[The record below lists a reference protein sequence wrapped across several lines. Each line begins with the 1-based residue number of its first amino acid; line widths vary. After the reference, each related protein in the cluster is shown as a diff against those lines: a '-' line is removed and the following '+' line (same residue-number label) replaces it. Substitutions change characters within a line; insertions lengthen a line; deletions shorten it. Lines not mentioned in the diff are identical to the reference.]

1 MALGIAVAYFVIIIV
16 IATLYTRKKVKNAS
30 DFANAGGALS
40 WFQVTFV
47 FVLAPLGSGHTMSQ
61 WQKAAGNGMLND
73 PSAWASQAGGIGAG
87 GMWWAIGA
95 GAIFLPIAML
105 WIGPLYKK
113 IGAPTAPAALQRIF
127 GTKIGWFHA
136 AFQTM
141 TWTGIGTSEL
151 VATGTAIFTLCNA
164 SGIALSL
171 PLAIIIA
178 FILTTAYVLFGGM
191 LQMAWLNIINA
202 IVMLIC
208 SYLAVVVLG
217 ADYLHRAGVVDST
230 GWAGI
235 ANVWSQYGSQSLTSQ
250 FGTLGLPPVWLGV
263 IIPVVIL
270 HLTAGAVSQTM
281 MQPFFAAK
289 DQSACRKGVFLGCG
303 INILSSLPWIFLA
316 MAAVGVQASTGFTH
330 IAEKF
335 PNSVLVGQTISGN
348 GGTAVPLIASEG
360 LPVPVIGLLMTA
372 LLCATLSTGGG
383 VVLANGNVIAN
394 DIWIGCMKPNMDE
407 KNKLKT
413 NRIGIIIAAVI
424 LLPGALLMMNEFAFN
439 LFLWVF
445 SFGMPIFMI
454 LIIGYHWKVS
464 KTAAWITVIVCY
476 IVDCLFTFIN
486 FGPDGVGLFKGG
498 LGAMLFSP
506 PAGNLYATIILS
518 IVLAIVLHFFKWK
531 DEKPAWKK
539 THADVIA
546 ANIEAQKHVQAI

>member
-1 MALGIAVAYFVIIIV
+1 MALVIAVAYFVVIIV
-16 IATLYTRKKVKNAS
+16 IATLYSKRKVKNAS

-40 WFQVTFV
+40 WFQVTFI
-47 FVLAPLGSGHTMSQ
+47 FVLAPLGSGHTMSL
-61 WQKAAGNGMLND
+61 WQKAAG
-73 PSAWASQAGGIGAG
+73 GGDFAVGDMIGTGA
-87 GMWWAIGA
+87 MWWPIGA

-105 WIGPLYKK
+105 WLGPLYKK

-151 VATGTAIFTLCNA
+151 IATATAIFTLCNA

-202 IVMLIC
+202 VVMLIC

-217 ADYLHRAGVVDST
+217 VDYLHRAGIIDGT
-230 GWAGI
+230 GWAGV
-235 ANVWSQYGSQSLTSQ
+235 ANVWSNAGYGSFTSQ

-263 IIPVVIL
+263 IIPVIVL

-316 MAAVGVQASTGFTH
+316 MGAVAVQATGGFNN
-330 IAEKF
+330 IAERF
-335 PNSVLVGQTISGN
+335 PNSMLAGEVISAN
-348 GGTAVPLIASEG
+348 GGNAVPLIASDG
-360 LPVPVIGLLMTA
+360 LPIGVIGLLMTA

-394 DIWIGCMKPNMDE
+394 DIWIGCVKPNMDE
-407 KNKLKT
+407 KRKMTT
-413 NRIGIIIAAVI
+413 NRIGLVIAALL
-424 LLPGALLMMNEFAFN
+424 LLPGAFLMMNEFVFR

-464 KTAAWITVIVCY
+464 KTAAWITVIVTY
-476 IVDCLFTFIN
+476 IIDCIFTFIPMGAVFN
-486 FGPDGVGLFKGG
+486 KGIF
-498 LGAMLFSP
+498 AMLLGNP
-506 PAGNLYATIILS
+506 DQGANLYATIIVSIVLS
-518 IVLAIVLHFFKWK
+518 IVLHLFKWK

-546 ANIEAQKHVQAI
+546 ANLEAQKHIQAI

>member
-1 MALGIAVAYFVIIIV
+1 
-16 IATLYTRKKVKNAS
+16 
-30 DFANAGGALS
+30 
-40 WFQVTFV
+40 
-47 FVLAPLGSGHTMSQ
+47 MSQ
-61 WQKAAGNGMLND
+61 WQKASGNGLIND
-73 PSAWASQAGGIGAG
+73 PGLFDGIGAG
-87 GMWWAIGA
+87 AMWWAIGA

-164 SGIALSL
+164 SGIAISL
-171 PLAIIIA
+171 PISIIIA

-217 ADYLHRAGVVDST
+217 ADYLSRAGVIDGS
-230 GWAGI
+230 GWAGV
-235 ANVWSQYGSQSLTSQ
+235 ATVWTQAGYGSLTSQ
-250 FGTLGLPPVWLGV
+250 FGTMGLPPVWLGV
-263 IIPVVIL
+263 IIPVIVL

-316 MAAVGVQASTGFTH
+316 MAAVAVQATTGFNNIPETSSLH
-330 IAEKF
+330 GAE
-335 PNSVLVGQTISGN
+335 IMAN
-348 GGTAVPLIASEG
+348 GGNAVPLIASEG

-394 DIWIGCMKPNMDE
+394 DIWIGCMKPKMEE
-407 KNKLKT
+407 KKKMT
-413 NRIGIIIAAVI
+413 ANRVGIIIAAII
-424 LLPGALLMMNEFAFN
+424 LLPGALIMMNEFAFN

-464 KTAAWITVIVCY
+464 RTCAWVTVIICY
-476 IVDCLFTFIN
+476 VVNCLFTFVN
-486 FGPDGVGLFKGG
+486 FGPVEQGGLGVFSGG

-506 PAGNLYATIILS
+506 PAANLYATIILS
-518 IVLAIVLHFFKWK
+518 IVLSIVLHLFKWK

-539 THADVIA
+539 SHADVIA
-546 ANIEAQKHVQAI
+546 ANLEAQKHVQAI